1 MVRMN
6 DPYPKRKCP
15 ARRLSKFLGSDTT
28 NRILAWVG
36 TFAVSLT
43 ARELFRWLIN
53 VMRHCLRVLHF
64 TGRLS
69 TVADHALPWSVVA
82 PRFLST

>member
-53 VMRHCLRVLHF
+53 VMRHRLRVLHCA
-64 TGRLS
+64 GCCPQLLIAHCSGVRWRLDS
-69 TVADHALPWSVVA
+69 
-82 PRFLST
+82 